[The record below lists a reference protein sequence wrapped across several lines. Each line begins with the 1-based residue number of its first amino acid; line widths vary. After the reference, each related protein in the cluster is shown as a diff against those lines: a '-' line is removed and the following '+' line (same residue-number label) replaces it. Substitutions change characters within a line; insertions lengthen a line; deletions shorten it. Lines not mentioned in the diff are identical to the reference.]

1 MSATYLLVITTC
13 PDNASAKR
21 IASALVEAKVA
32 ACVQLIPQ
40 IESFYVWDN
49 EVCHSSEV
57 ALHIKCMAENYDE
70 IQQIVIQLHPYEVPE
85 LIALPITQGLPNYL
99 NWIKETS
106 QS

>member
-1 MSATYLLVITTC
+1 MPATYLLVITTC

-21 IASALVEAKVA
+21 IASTLVETKAA

-40 IESFYVWDN
+40 IESVYVWDD

-57 ALHIKCMAENYDE
+57 ALHIKCIAKNYDA
-70 IQQIVIQLHPYEVPE
+70 IQQIVTQQHPYEVPE
-85 LIALPITQGLPNYL
+85 LIAMPITQGLPNYL
-99 NWIKETS
+99 KWIEETS

>member
-1 MSATYLLVITTC
+1 MPATYLLVITTC

-40 IESFYVWDN
+40 IESFYVWKN

-57 ALHIKCMAENYDE
+57 ALHIKCVADNYDS
-70 IQQIVIQLHPYEVPE
+70 IQQLVIQMHPYEVPE
-85 LIALPITQGLPNYL
+85 LIAMPISHGLPNYL